1 MVMMDDMPTEYVIG
15 RLYHTSWARNRGYV
29 WRLVSYSGS
38 IAVLETPK
46 TRRRLETPLDT
57 LRDTY
62 ATIRE
67 RERAADR
74 PFECRYC
81 KQPITI
87 EDGKPTNVD
96 GTKHRCH
103 YGRCRH
109 IYHDNGWEVEYCGR
123 RIIGPSWY
131 CDQHEDEHE

>member
-1 MVMMDDMPTEYVIG
+1 MDNKPTEYVIG
-15 RLYHTSWARNRGYV
+15 RLYHTSWARSRAYV
-29 WRLVSYSGS
+29 WRLVSYDEHGL
-38 IAVLETPK
+38 AVMETPK
-46 TRRRLETPLDT
+46 TRRRLTTTLNS
-57 LRDTY
+57 LRDTN

-67 RERAADR
+67 KQKAVDK

-103 YGRCRH
+103 RGRCRH
-109 IYHDNGWEVEYCGR
+109 IIDDNGWEVEYCGR

-131 CDQHEDEHE
+131 CNQHEDEHE